1 MSAMSDAGKKV
12 IECVRTCANKESDML
27 LMFVLMLS
35 MVWGVALHAWDYVL
49 CVIDVYAITV

>member
-1 MSAMSDAGKKV
+1 MSDAGKKV